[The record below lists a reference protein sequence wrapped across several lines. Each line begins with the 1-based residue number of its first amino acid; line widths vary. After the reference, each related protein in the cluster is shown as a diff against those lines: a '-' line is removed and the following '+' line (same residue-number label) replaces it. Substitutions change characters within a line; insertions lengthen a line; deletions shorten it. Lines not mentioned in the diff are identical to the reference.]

1 MTINLDT
8 TSTSMLLDTAS
19 TQVHAT
25 LTTARDCRY
34 DNRKGLSL
42 RQPQGIVATVYTSS

>member
-8 TSTSMLLDTAS
+8 TSTSILLDTAS

-25 LTTARDCRY
+25 ATTAKDCQP
-34 DNRKGLSL
+34 

>member
-19 TQVHAT
+19 TQVH
-25 LTTARDCRY
+25 TA
-34 DNRKGLSL
+34 
-42 RQPQGIVATVYTSS
+42 PITVYTPLLHLTQQKKYAMIPI